1 MSVRIKISEDGFKAL
16 NEVFSIQKEFGPFVK
31 SPDPNDLVKALKLME
46 TGKENGSS
54 NLTKPI
60 LFNILKALFIQQKWA
75 EKVEGEIEV
84 EEENQIGNK
93 EDEKN
98 VIESTSEDE
107 NTTEKGTDVK
117 TEKDNKDLNDR
128 VCYFFRT
135 KTCKHGKSGK
145 VPDKN
150 GNQKCSYNHPKA
162 VCIKFKN
169 YGDTDKGCQDNQCK
183 KMHVVH
189 CRHFISGKC
198 DLDKKCKFFHQ
209 KNLQKKPQEKK
220 NNQHR
225 GNKSKEKS
233 SENKNKDSIQRA
245 PKDDHSKQESIDFLW
260 KTNPHQMACGRCSC
274 RTNSHCCPQQKQ
286 VHQCS
291 QDQIQN
297 NPNQSKEVLSKIMN
311 LIQQNL

>member
-1 MSVRIKISEDGFKAL
+1 MPGRIKIGVDQFETL
-16 NEVFSIQKEFGPFVK
+16 NGIFTDQNEFGPFVK
-31 SPDPNDLVKALKLME
+31 GDQNDLKAVLMLLSKGTE
-46 TGKENGSS
+46 EKSNKVNKEH
-54 NLTKPI
+54 
-60 LFNILKALFIQQKWA
+60 LFNIIKALLMQLKLA
-75 EKVEGEIEV
+75 EKVEIEEIQTNANQSDENEDKKDEIE
-84 EEENQIGNK
+84 NSS
-93 EDEKN
+93 EDEKT
-98 VIESTSEDE
+98 IEKT
-107 NTTEKGTDVK
+107 TDVK

-260 KTNPHQMACGRCSC
+260 QTNPHQMACGRCSC

-311 LIQQNL
+311 LIQQNQ

>member
-1 MSVRIKISEDGFKAL
+1 MPGRIKIGVDQFETL
-16 NEVFSIQKEFGPFVK
+16 NGIFTEQNEFGPFVK
-31 SPDPNDLVKALKLME
+31 GDQNDLKAVLMMMSKGTE
-46 TGKENGSS
+46 EKSTKVNKEH
-54 NLTKPI
+54 
-60 LFNILKALFIQQKWA
+60 LFNIIKAFLIQLKLA
-75 EKVEGEIEV
+75 EKVENEDV
-84 EEENQIGNK
+84 QTNANQSEDK
-93 EDEKN
+93 KVDEKN
-98 VIESTSEDE
+98 EIEIPSED
-107 NTTEKGTDVK
+107 KDVK
-117 TEKDNKDLNDR
+117 KESDNKDLNDR

-291 QDQIQN
+291 QDQVQN

>member
-1 MSVRIKISEDGFKAL
+1 MMMEYGTEGTSNKV
-16 NEVFSIQKEFGPFVK
+16 NKEH
-31 SPDPNDLVKALKLME
+31 
-46 TGKENGSS
+46 
-54 NLTKPI
+54 
-60 LFNILKALFIQQKWA
+60 LFNILKALLTHLRLA
-75 EKVEGEIEV
+75 EKVEIEDV
-84 EEENQIGNK
+84 QTNAKQSENKKEYEE
-93 EDEKN
+93 N
-98 VIESTSEDE
+98 VIENSSEDKNTKE
-107 NTTEKGTDVK
+107 KTTEVK
-117 TEKDNKDLNDR
+117 TENDNKDLNDK

-150 GNQKCSYNHPKA
+150 GNQRCSYNHPKS
-162 VCIKFKN
+162 VCMKFKN

-189 CRHFISGKC
+189 CRHFMLGKC

-225 GNKSKEKS
+225 GNKPKEKS

-260 KTNPHQMACGRCSC
+260 KTNPHQMACGRCRSKSISAVKIRS
-274 RTNSHCCPQQKQ
+274 RTI
-286 VHQCS
+286 
-291 QDQIQN
+291 QI
-297 NPNQSKEVLSKIMN
+297 NQRKCY
-311 LIQQNL
+311 Q

>member
-1 MSVRIKISEDGFKAL
+1 MSKRIKIGVDELESL
-16 NEVFSIQKEFGPFVK
+16 NDIFTNQNEFGPFIK
-31 SPDPNDLVKALKLME
+31 GSDPNDLKTVLMMMSNGTE
-46 TGKENGSS
+46 GTSNKVNKEH
-54 NLTKPI
+54 
-60 LFNILKALFIQQKWA
+60 LFNIIKALIMQLKLA
-75 EKVEGEIEV
+75 EKVEIEEIQTNAIQSDENEDKKDEIE
-84 EEENQIGNK
+84 I
-93 EDEKN
+93 
-98 VIESTSEDE
+98 SSEDD
-107 NTTEKGTDVK
+107 TDVK

-260 KTNPHQMACGRCSC
+260 QTNPHQMACGRCSC

-311 LIQQNL
+311 LIQQNQ

>member
-1 MSVRIKISEDGFKAL
+1 MPGRIKIGVDQFETL
-16 NEVFSIQKEFGPFVK
+16 NDIFTEHIEFGPFVK
-31 SPDPNDLVKALKLME
+31 GDQNDLKAVLMMMSKGTE
-46 TGKENGSS
+46 EKSTKVNKEH
-54 NLTKPI
+54 
-60 LFNILKALFIQQKWA
+60 LFNIIKAFLIQLKLA
-75 EKVEGEIEV
+75 EKVENEDV
-84 EEENQIGNK
+84 QTNANQSEDK
-93 EDEKN
+93 KVDEKN
-98 VIESTSEDE
+98 EIEIPSED
-107 NTTEKGTDVK
+107 KDVK
-117 TEKDNKDLNDR
+117 KESDNKDLNDR

-225 GNKSKEKS
+225 ENKSKEKS

-297 NPNQSKEVLSKIMN
+297 NPNQSKEVFLK
-311 LIQQNL
+311 LFVLYCFQV